1 MNAGNLESRARVSTS
16 RLASWR
22 VERWL
27 VAVTVLSVLG
37 LYAWYYAE
45 HRQPSANNHRVA
57 VMWLGGIGTALAVFA
72 AALSIRKRLAYQGVG
87 KLSSWTRV
95 HVYAGIVAAFAI
107 AFHSGFRSGG
117 PLTALL
123 LALFWLTV
131 ASGLLGWGLSR
142 TVPRLLTALEENPA
156 ILEDLLA
163 TRAESIAGMQEL
175 AAGASTDFR
184 ELVSDRLMKD
194 AASWRRILRFYQ
206 RRTTLAQEL
215 PAFQDEYKPALL
227 SLREHE
233 QRAFGRAVE
242 FALRANKMNAEL
254 FLQRLLRGWLTFH
267 LAVTVAMFSLAAIH
281 IVSVL
286 YY

>member
-16 RLASWR
+16 RLSTWR
-22 VERWL
+22 GERWFL
-27 VAVTVLSVLG
+27 AAAVISVLG
-37 LYAWYYAE
+37 LYAWYYAG
-45 HRQPSANNHRVA
+45 HRQPSANNHRTLVI
-57 VMWLGGIGTALAVFA
+57 WLGAIGTTLAAFA
-72 AALSIRKRLAYQGVG
+72 AALSARKRLAYQGVG
-87 KLSSWTRV
+87 RLSSWLRV
-95 HVYAGIVAAFAI
+95 HIYAGIVAAFAI
-107 AFHSGFRSGG
+107 AFHSGFHAGG

-131 ASGLLGWGLSR
+131 ASGLLGWWLARS
-142 TVPRLLTALEENPA
+142 VPRLLTAMEENPA

-175 AAGASTDFR
+175 AAGASTGFR
-184 ELVSDRLMKD
+184 ALVSERLMKD
-194 AASWRRILRFYQ
+194 AVSWRRILRFYE
-206 RRTTLAQEL
+206 RRSTLAQEL
-215 PAFQDEYKPALL
+215 PAFQNEYKPALL

-267 LAVTVAMFSLAAIH
+267 VVVTAAMFSLAAVH